1 MKYRALKLFLIL
13 ALLSSCGGRTPA
25 PVKVTN
31 ASDSLLSCNQIAAEI
46 NLIDMQAQRL
56 GGKSNK
62 QPKNI
67 GLTAAGYFF
76 IVPFFFIDLKEAEKV
91 ELNALRARYFHL
103 TRLASNNKCSGFSDN
118 NKEEQLEGLLNN
130 LKLLLDKGVLT
141 KKEYEMKRK
150 EVIAQFD
157 FESL

>member
-1 MKYRALKLFLIL
+1 M
-13 ALLSSCGGRTPA
+13 
-25 PVKVTN
+25 
-31 ASDSLLSCNQIAAEI
+31 
-46 NLIDMQAQRL
+46 
-56 GGKSNK
+56 
-62 QPKNI
+62 
-67 GLTAAGYFF
+67 
-76 IVPFFFIDLKEAEKV
+76 PFFFIDLKEAEKV

-141 KKEYEMKRK
+141 KEEYEMKRK

-157 FESL
+157 FENL